1 MDLGEPG
8 RSAAAEADRM
18 AASVRAARRGPLL
31 RALAAPAAILVLGV
45 LLLSALGFA
54 ALIPLV
60 LIAAAVSAVR
70 GGVIGL
76 VRTDAAVLDWRR
88 QAAAERAIPARLSSL
103 PPDWVVLHD
112 RQLPDRPSRSNI
124 DHLVVGPAGAFV
136 LVDVHDAGAANGYE
150 HHIAATLHALQE
162 ADILPMRTVIVAQRG
177 IRGDGWETDGGVPV
191 KPARALVGWLTSQP
205 VLLDARETR
214 ELVERAV
221 ARFPSTGAPAPAFQP
236 KSARGPGPDAVEPA
250 PLAPL
255 PPAPGGGG
263 DVAVDMGDPER
274 LNRVLAE
281 LDDMPG
287 LESVAEQVRSMARRL
302 QIDQQRLER
311 GLATAPMGVHAVF
324 SGPPG
329 TGKTTV
335 ARVWG
340 RVLAALGRLP
350 SGQVVETDRSGLVG
364 EYIGHTAQRTQEKV
378 EEALGGV
385 LFVDEAYALADS
397 THDVGHDF
405 GKEAIT
411 TLLARMENE
420 REQLCVIVAGYEAEM
435 EHFLGANP
443 GLGSRFDRHVTFPQL
458 SAQALVTVAERMA
471 RRLDYHLDDEGREVL
486 LGRLRRL
493 TASPPRHWA
502 NARSVRQILDD
513 AISCQSDRLAATGEE
528 HGREALEAITSD
540 DITAALDR
548 RYPQG

>member
-1 MDLGEPG
+1 M
-8 RSAAAEADRM
+8 
-18 AASVRAARRGPLL
+18 
-31 RALAAPAAILVLGV
+31 AILVLGV
-45 LLLSALGFA
+45 LLLSGLGAA

-76 VRTDAAVLDWRR
+76 LRTDAAVLDWRR
-88 QAAAERAIPARLSSL
+88 QAAAERAMPARLASL

-112 RQLPDRPSRSNI
+112 RQLPDRPSRFNI
-124 DHLVVGPAGAFV
+124 DHLLVGPAGAFV
-136 LVDVHDAGAANGYE
+136 VIAVHDAGAANGYG
-150 HHIAATLHALQE
+150 HDVDATVGALRE
-162 ADILPMRTVIVAQRG
+162 ADVLPMRTVIVAQRG
-177 IRGDGWETDGGVPV
+177 VRGDGWETDNGVPV
-191 KPARALVGWLTSQP
+191 KPAGAVVGWLTSQP
-205 VLLDARETR
+205 ALLDARETR
-214 ELVERAV
+214 ELVERAL

-236 KSARGPGPDAVEPA
+236 QHGQGPGSDAVEPA

-255 PPAPGGGG
+255 VPAPESSD
-263 DVAVDMGDPER
+263 DVAVDIRDPER

-287 LESVAEQVRSMARRL
+287 LGSVAEQVRSMARRL
-302 QIDQQRLER
+302 EIDQQRLER
-311 GLATAPMGVHAVF
+311 GMATSSMGVHAVF

-350 SGQVVETDRSGLVG
+350 SGHVVETDRSGLVG
-364 EYIGHTAQRTQEKV
+364 EYVGHTAQRTQKKV
-378 EEALGGV
+378 DEALGGI
-385 LFVDEAYALADS
+385 LFVDEAYALASDYS
-397 THDVGHDF
+397 QDF
-405 GKEAIT
+405 GHEAIT

-435 EHFLGANP
+435 ERFLEANP
-443 GLGSRFDRHVTFPQL
+443 GLGSRFDRHVTFPEL
-458 SAQALVTVAERMA
+458 SAPALVMVAERMA
-471 RRLDYHLDDEGREVL
+471 RRDDYHLDDDAREVL

-493 TASPPRHWA
+493 TASPPKHWA
-502 NARSVRQILDD
+502 NARSVRQILDV
-513 AISCQSDRLAATGEE
+513 AISCQADRLVATGEA
-528 HGREALEAITSD
+528 HGREALEAITAD
-540 DITAALDR
+540 DVTAALDR

>member
-1 MDLGEPG
+1 
-8 RSAAAEADRM
+8 M

-31 RALAAPAAILVLGV
+31 RALAAPVAILVLGV
-45 LLLSALGFA
+45 LLLSGLGA
-54 ALIPLV
+54 AGLIPLV
-60 LIAAAVSAVR
+60 LVAAAVSAVR

-76 VRTDAAVLDWRR
+76 LRTDAAVLDWRR
-88 QAAAERAIPARLSSL
+88 QAAAERAIAARLASL

-112 RQLPDRPSRSNI
+112 RQLPDRPSRFNI
-124 DHLVVGPAGAFV
+124 DHLVLGQAGAFV
-136 LVDVHDAGAANGYE
+136 LIAVHDASAANGYVQYVE
-150 HHIAATLHALQE
+150 AAVHALRE
-162 ADILPMRTVIVAQRG
+162 ADALTMRTVIVAQRG
-177 IRGDGWETDGGVPV
+177 VRGDGWETDNGVPV
-191 KPARALVGWLTSQP
+191 KPAGALVGWLTGQP
-205 VLLDARETR
+205 ALLDASETR
-214 ELVERAV
+214 ELIERALE
-221 ARFPSTGAPAPAFQP
+221 RLPSTGAPAPAFQP
-236 KSARGPGPDAVEPA
+236 RRERAPSPDAVEPV

-255 PPAPGGGG
+255 TPAPEGDG
-263 DVAVDMGDPER
+263 DVEIDMGDPER

-302 QIDQQRLER
+302 QIDQQRLEW

-350 SGQVVETDRSGLVG
+350 SGHVVETDRSGLVG
-364 EYIGHTAQRTQEKV
+364 EYVGQTAQRTQEKID
-378 EEALGGV
+378 EARGGV
-385 LFVDEAYALADS
+385 LFVDEAYALASDYS
-397 THDVGHDF
+397 RDF
-405 GKEAIT
+405 GHEAIT

-435 EHFLGANP
+435 ERFLEANP
-443 GLGSRFDRHVTFPQL
+443 GLRSRFDRHVTFPEF
-458 SAQALVTVAERMA
+458 SAQALVAVAESMA
-471 RRLDYHLDDEGREVL
+471 RRLDYRLDDDAREVL
-486 LGRLRRL
+486 RGRLRRL

-502 NARSVRQILDD
+502 NARSVRQVLDD
-513 AISCQSDRLAATGEE
+513 AISCQSDRLAATSEA
-528 HGREALEAITSD
+528 HGREVLEALTPD

-548 RYPQG
+548 RYPEG